1 MEKPAEPVVRRAVP
15 ADAAAL
21 ADVGAA
27 TFVETFAHLY
37 APEDL
42 AFFLGETHSPAAWQ
56 RRLAEPGVAAWIAEQ
71 PGAGAVAYATAG
83 PCKLPVPDLEP
94 RAGEMR
100 QLYVRGTH
108 QKYRLGS
115 RLLALSLDWLAAEGF
130 APLYV
135 GVWSEN
141 YGAQRLYGRH
151 GFVKVGE
158 YEFPVGKQRD
168 REFILKRVAAGG

>member
-1 MEKPAEPVVRRAVP
+1 MPADPEPAIRPATAADVP
-15 ADAAAL
+15 AL
-21 ADVGAA
+21 AEVGAA

-42 AFFLGETHSPAAWQ
+42 AAFLEETHSPAAWT
-56 RRLAEPGVAAWIAEQ
+56 RRLAEPGVVAWLAEL

-83 PCKLPVPDLEP
+83 PCKLPVPVREP

-100 QLYVRGTH
+100 QLYVRGKF
-108 QKYRLGS
+108 QKLRLGS
-115 RLLALSLDWLAAEGF
+115 RLLAVALDWLEAAGY

-141 YGAQRLYGRH
+141 YGAQRLYGRY
-151 GFVKVGE
+151 GFTKVGE
-158 YEFPVGKQRD
+158 YEFPVGRQRD
-168 REFILKRVAAGG
+168 REFILKQAAPR